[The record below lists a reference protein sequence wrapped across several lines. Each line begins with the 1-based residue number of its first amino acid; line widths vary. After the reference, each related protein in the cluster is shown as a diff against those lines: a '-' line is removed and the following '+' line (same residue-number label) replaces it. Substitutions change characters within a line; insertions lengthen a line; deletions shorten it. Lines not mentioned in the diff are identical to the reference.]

1 MLQPIIN
8 IVTQMQA
15 QVLLLIPGVAGL
27 CAAAYGCVMMLGDHA
42 KGRQGLIWT
51 GIGGA
56 VALGS
61 STIAAAIH
69 P

>member
-1 MLQPIIN
+1 MLAPILN
-8 IVTQMQA
+8 ILTAVQA
-15 QVLLLIPGVAGL
+15 QVLTLVPVVAGL
-27 CAAAYGCVMMLGDHA
+27 CAATYGVVMMMGDHA
-42 KGRQGLIWT
+42 KGRTGLIWT

-61 STIAAAIH
+61 ATIAAAIH

>member
-1 MLQPIIN
+1 MIQPILN
-8 IVTQMQA
+8 LLAALQA
-15 QVLLLIPGVAGL
+15 QFLTLVPILAGL
-27 CAAAYGCVMMLGDHA
+27 MAAANGIRMMIGDHSG
-42 KGRQGLIWT
+42 GRTGLIWT

-61 STIAAAIH
+61 ATIAAAIH

>member
-1 MLQPIIN
+1 LLTPVI
-8 IVTQMQA
+8 TLLTALQA
-15 QVLLLIPGVAGL
+15 QVLTLVPVIAGL
-27 CAAAYGCVMMLGDHA
+27 AAATYGIVMMMGEHA
-42 KGRQGLIWT
+42 KGRTGLIWT

-61 STIAAAIH
+61 ATIAAAIH

>member
-1 MLQPIIN
+1 MLTPVIN
-8 IVTQMQA
+8 ILTGLQA
-15 QVLLLIPGVAGL
+15 QVITLVPVVAGL
-27 CAAAYGCVMMLGDHA
+27 AAATYGIVMMMGEHA
-42 KGRQGLIWT
+42 KGRTGLIWT

-61 STIAAAIH
+61 ATIAAAIH

>member
-1 MLQPIIN
+1 MLAPIQSLL
-8 IVTQMQA
+8 TQLQA
-15 QVLLLIPGVAGL
+15 QLLTLIPIVAGL
-27 CAAAYGCVMMLGDHA
+27 CAAAYGVVMMLGDHA
-42 KGRQGLIWT
+42 KGRNGLLWT

-61 STIAAAIH
+61 ATIAAAIH

>member
-1 MLQPIIN
+1 MLTPIIN
-8 IVTQMQA
+8 LLTSIQG
-15 QVLLLIPGVAGL
+15 QVMTMVPVIAGL
-27 CAAAYGCVMMLGDHA
+27 AAATYGIVMMMGDHA
-42 KGRQGLIWT
+42 KGRTGLIWT

-61 STIAAAIH
+61 ATIAAAIH